1 MQKPHTLRHLMWRGG
16 VAAIG
21 NALMVT
27 GVYPLVPHALRRDGS
42 VRVALTEWACA
53 ALASAT
59 RPVGFLPLPSGRGP
73 RPIIMLHGYAMNRA
87 CFYPLA
93 HRLAAAGLGPI
104 FGFEYWTLGR
114 VGRAARELA
123 AFVDEVRAATGARE
137 VDIVGHS
144 MGGVVARYYV
154 SLGGGDGVVKNLVTL
169 GSPHVGTDVSAIGIG
184 FARRELVS
192 GSPLMRRL
200 SAAPPPSR
208 TKVLA
213 IWSRADA
220 LVPGGSQTIPG
231 AETITYE
238 DLGHL
243 ALLVSRRITNELQK
257 RLG

>member
-1 MQKPHTLRHLMWRGG
+1 
-16 VAAIG
+16 
-21 NALMVT
+21 
-27 GVYPLVPHALRRDGS
+27 
-42 VRVALTEWACA
+42 
-53 ALASAT
+53 
-59 RPVGFLPLPSGRGP
+59 
-73 RPIIMLHGYAMNRA
+73 
-87 CFYPLA
+87 
-93 HRLAAAGLGPI
+93 
-104 FGFEYWTLGR
+104 
-114 VGRAARELA
+114 
-123 AFVDEVRAATGARE
+123 
-137 VDIVGHS
+137 
-144 MGGVVARYYV
+144 
-154 SLGGGDGVVKNLVTL
+154 VVKNLVTL

-200 SAAPPPSR
+200 SAAPPPSH